1 MDSAS
6 KQIFIFVDFSFSP
19 DEKIDDEKCSA
30 VGCPGTDLTDLNT
43 YFSQYVLEKSNASN
57 YFNVYVAGFSFGP
70 KTSMPVVKPSN
81 MTSNMTNNTGIGP
94 ANKTQETPTE
104 GTVWYSNEVHMT
116 LRTMSYRKYLTVHL
130 ASRFIDNS
138 GVH

>member
-1 MDSAS
+1 MDRAS

-57 YFNVYVAGFSFGP
+57 YFNVNVAGFSLAPITCDQALF
-70 KTSMPVVKPSN
+70 SFRSVKHSGG
-81 MTSNMTNNTGIGP
+81 TG
-94 ANKTQETPTE
+94 ETK
-104 GTVWYSNEVHMT
+104 N
-116 LRTMSYRKYLTVHL
+116 R
-130 ASRFIDNS
+130 A
-138 GVH
+138 